1 MSEKIGCPL
10 LSDSIEISEAAKHYE
25 KDTCL
30 LMCPHA
36 DTCRILKE
44 GGDNDSR
51 RDSHTAS

>member
-10 LSDSIEISEAAKHYE
+10 LSDSIEITKAAENYE
-25 KDTCL
+25 KETCL

-44 GGDNDSR
+44 GEANDSR
-51 RDSHTAS
+51 GNRNTAT